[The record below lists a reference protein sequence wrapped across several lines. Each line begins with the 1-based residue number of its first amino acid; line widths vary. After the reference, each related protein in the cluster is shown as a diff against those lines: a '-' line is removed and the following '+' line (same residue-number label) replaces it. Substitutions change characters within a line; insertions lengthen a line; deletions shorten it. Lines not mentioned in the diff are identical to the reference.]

1 MKQSHFPGKPTG
13 RTPGEFSQSST
24 LVTVAAL
31 SPLSLRKPFWDPL
44 LNPESEVLPEGNTGA
59 ICGWPCLHLEKKKP
73 LEHEAPPAS
82 PSTKSPE
89 GVTGPVMYGSI
100 FRCCRIPFAGDLC
113 FIAVSVFL
121 NCTIF
126 S

>member
-1 MKQSHFPGKPTG
+1 MIEARPQGLWLGNSAGILLRAHGGGLP
-13 RTPGEFSQSST
+13 E
-24 LVTVAAL
+24 TVAWDAAMGG
-31 SPLSLRKPFWDPL
+31 PAFIQKGKISLDLKLPQL
-44 LNPESEVLPEGNTGA
+44 L
-59 ICGWPCLHLEKKKP
+59 
-73 LEHEAPPAS
+73 PAAC
-82 PSTKSPE
+82 PQRE
-89 GVTGPVMYGSI
+89 FAGGVMYGSI